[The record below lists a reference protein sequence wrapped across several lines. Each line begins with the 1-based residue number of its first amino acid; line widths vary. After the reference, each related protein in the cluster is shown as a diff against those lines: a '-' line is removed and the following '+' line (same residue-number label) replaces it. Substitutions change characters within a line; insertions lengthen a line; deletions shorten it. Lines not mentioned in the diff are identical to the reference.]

1 MTTDNSHIRAFI
13 AISLPEGIK
22 DFLHGLQ
29 KQLRKSGIKA
39 SWPKPAAMHLTLKFI
54 GTLPAGKI
62 DPLKTIMTRVA
73 SHIPTHTLSTAGIG
87 VFPSVKNARVIWSG
101 TRGQTDVLETLANHL
116 EISLFKE
123 LGIKKDNRRFAPH
136 LTLARIKHP
145 VFPKK
150 MVRLLQEFKDVQ
162 SDAFLVSEVKL
173 FQSELTGAGAVHK
186 LIFSAPFRT

>member
-1 MTTDNSHIRAFI
+1 
-13 AISLPEGIK
+13 
-22 DFLHGLQ
+22 
-29 KQLRKSGIKA
+29 
-39 SWPKPAAMHLTLKFI
+39 MHLTLKFI
-54 GTLPAGKI
+54 GILPAGKI
-62 DPLKTIMTRVA
+62 DPLKTIMTRAA
-73 SHIPTHTLSTAGIG
+73 SHIPVHTLSAAGIG

-145 VFPKK
+145 IFPKK

-173 FQSELTGAGAVHK
+173 FQSELTGSGVVHK
-186 LIFSAPFRT
+186 LIFSAPFRN